1 MSEPIDP
8 EVLAFARQL
17 FDLARS
23 GDTARLGAYLDA
35 GLPIN
40 LTNDKGD
47 TLLMLATYHN
57 HPQAVR
63 ALIAR
68 GADVTRV
75 NDRGQTA
82 LAAAVFR
89 QSPDSVTALLAAG
102 ADPFDG
108 SPSAVEMAN
117 FFELPEMLKL
127 LQERDS

>member
-8 EVLAFARQL
+8 EVLAFARQM

-23 GDTARLGAYLDA
+23 GDTAQLDAYLDA

-89 QSPDSVTALLAAG
+89 QSPESVTALLAAG

-108 SPSAVEMAN
+108 SPSAVEMAT
-117 FFELPEMLKL
+117 FFDLPEMLKL
-127 LQERDS
+127 LHERDS